1 MKITA
6 LLNEMNDSGQ
16 AKMNMPLDK
25 DLIYKAR
32 NMFPGYDSQQALTLY
47 MARQVQDQEKT
58 DSTQNKLIDTH
69 KRENERLRSVID
81 NLGQELSD
89 FEQQSAETDQEVQRL
104 KQFND

>member
-47 MARQVQDQEKT
+47 MTAVKVDLFRQPVEQE
-58 DSTQNKLIDTH
+58 QIDLFS
-69 KRENERLRSVID
+69 ENLDKIYESMLNSVI
-81 NLGQELSD
+81 G
-89 FEQQSAETDQEVQRL
+89 L
-104 KQFND
+104 KYIK